1 MASTIMHLSIADEIS
16 KQIEIKDINRF
27 RIGSIITDAYM
38 NRYDR
43 KISHFKDKI
52 ENGSKVIIKLREF
65 REKYADKI
73 VNDDLYLGYYM
84 HLIQDILYRQFVY
97 GEYNWNPR
105 PEGNVARL
113 HKDYA
118 LINSYLIEKYDVS
131 SEISIPSG
139 IEDEEILNICSFNIE
154 NLMCNLKSY
163 FIPYT
168 EGDNFFFTNE
178 MADEYI
184 QKAIPICVKE
194 IEALRKGSFLMDE
207 VEYAWKSHDIVK

>member
-154 NLMCNLKSY
+154 NLMRNLKSY

>member
-105 PEGNVARL
+105 PEL
-113 HKDYA
+113 Y
-118 LINSYLIEKYDVS
+118 
-131 SEISIPSG
+131 
-139 IEDEEILNICSFNIE
+139 
-154 NLMCNLKSY
+154 
-163 FIPYT
+163 
-168 EGDNFFFTNE
+168 
-178 MADEYI
+178 
-184 QKAIPICVKE
+184 
-194 IEALRKGSFLMDE
+194 
-207 VEYAWKSHDIVK
+207 

>member
-1 MASTIMHLSIADEIS
+1 MASTIMHLTIADDIS

-52 ENGSKVIIKLREF
+52 ENGSKVIIKLTEF
-65 REKYADKI
+65 REKYGDKI
-73 VNDDLYLGYYM
+73 INDDLYLGYYM

-97 GEYNWNPR
+97 GEYNWDPR
-105 PEGNVARL
+105 PKGNVAAL
-113 HKDYA
+113 HNDYA
-118 LINSYLIEKYDVS
+118 LINSYLIEKYNVS

-139 IEDEEILNICSFNIE
+139 IEDEEILNICSFNLE
-154 NLMCNLKSY
+154 NLMGNLKCY
-163 FIPYT
+163 FIPHS
-168 EGDNFFFTNE
+168 EGENFFFTNE

-207 VEYAWKSHDIVK
+207 VEYAWKSHDISK